1 MMSRPAPA
9 EDPLRHALFAVPLLI
24 STLAQA
30 DPLRVELNTGETAEN
45 RCRLT
50 FVVENKAKE
59 PVESLKLDLAI
70 FNTDGVVQH
79 RMVTEMAPVR
89 PVKTVVKTFS
99 VDGDCKQIG
108 SILVNDITAC
118 TPGTPSVC
126 LDTLELSSRLKGVR
140 FYK

>member
-1 MMSRPAPA
+1 VKRAV
-9 EDPLRHALFAVPLLI
+9 LALPFLL
-24 STLAQA
+24 STLAYA
-30 DPLRVELNTGETAEN
+30 AGESLHVELNTGETTEN

-50 FVVENKAKE
+50 FVIENKAKE
-59 PVESLKLDLAI
+59 PVESLKLDLAL
-70 FNTDGVVQH
+70 FNTEGVVQT

-89 PVKTVVKTFS
+89 PVKTVVRTFS

-118 TPGTPSVC
+118 VPGTPNAC
-126 LDTLELSSRLKGVR
+126 LDTLELSSKLKGVK

>member
-1 MMSRPAPA
+1 MKSAV
-9 EDPLRHALFAVPLLI
+9 LALPFLL
-24 STLAQA
+24 STLAYA
-30 DPLRVELNTGETAEN
+30 AAEPLRVELNTGETTEN

-50 FVVENKAKE
+50 FVIENKAKE
-59 PVESLKLDLAI
+59 PVESLKLDLAV
-70 FNTDGVVQH
+70 FNTEGVVQT

-89 PVKTVVKTFS
+89 PVKTVVRTFS

-118 TPGTPSVC
+118 VPGTPNAC
-126 LDTLELSSRLKGVR
+126 LDTLELSSKLKGVK

>member
-1 MMSRPAPA
+1 MKSA
-9 EDPLRHALFAVPLLI
+9 ALALPFLL
-24 STLAQA
+24 STLAYA
-30 DPLRVELNTGETAEN
+30 ACEPLRVELNTGETTEN

-50 FVVENKAKE
+50 FVIENKAKE
-59 PVESLKLDLAI
+59 PVDSLKLDLAV
-70 FNTDGVVQH
+70 FNTEGVVQT

-89 PVKTVVKTFS
+89 PVKTVVRTFS

-118 TPGTPSVC
+118 VPGTPSAC
-126 LDTLELSSRLKGVR
+126 LDTLELSSKLKGVK

>member
-1 MMSRPAPA
+1 M
-9 EDPLRHALFAVPLLI
+9 
-24 STLAQA
+24 
-30 DPLRVELNTGETAEN
+30 RVELNAGETADN

-50 FVVENKAKE
+50 FVIENKAKN
-59 PVESLKLDLAI
+59 PVESFKLDLAV
-70 FNTDGVVQH
+70 FNTEGVVQH

-89 PVKTVVKTFS
+89 PAKTVVRTFS

-108 SILVNDITAC
+108 SILVNDVAAC
-118 TPGTPSVC
+118 TPGATNAC

>member
-1 MMSRPAPA
+1 MRRVLLALPFLFPA
-9 EDPLRHALFAVPLLI
+9 
-24 STLAQA
+24 LAHA
-30 DPLRVELNTGETAEN
+30 DPLRVELNAGETADN

-50 FVVENKAKE
+50 FVIENKAKDA
-59 PVESLKLDLAI
+59 VESLKLDLAI
-70 FNTDGVVQH
+70 FNTEGVVQH

-118 TPGTPSVC
+118 VPGTPAAC
-126 LDTLELSSRLKGVR
+126 LDTLDLSSKLKGVKV
-140 FYK
+140 YT